1 MKIVFLGTPDFAV
14 VSLKAILASRHEVVA
29 VVTPPDKPKG
39 RGLKLQPSAVKKA
52 ALEAGLPVYQPERLK
67 DDSFIKQLQA
77 LRADVFVVV
86 AFKILPRE
94 IFTIPPFGTVNL
106 HASLLP
112 RYRGAAP
119 INWAIINGDTETGVT
134 TMLIDEKV
142 DTGQIL
148 LQESTPIGPGMTAG
162 ELHDILAQQG
172 AELLVKTL
180 DLLEAGKIEPK
191 KQDDAQA
198 SRAPKLN
205 KEMMKIRFNQPVQK
219 VYNLIRGL
227 SPYPGTFCYYEQLQM
242 KIYRSTI
249 KNEANEAGKPGQILT
264 ARKGQFLVA
273 CQPGVLQIEELQLQ
287 GKKRMPVDAFLNG
300 FHVKEGA
307 CLT

>member
-1 MKIVFLGTPDFAV
+1 MKIVFLGTPEFAV

-39 RGLKLQPSAVKKA
+39 RGLKLHPSAVKRA

-67 DDSFIKQLQA
+67 DDSFIEQLQA
-77 LRADVFVVV
+77 LKADVFVVV

-94 IFTIPPFGTVNL
+94 IFTIPPLGTVNL

-148 LQESTPIGPGMTAG
+148 LQESTPIGPEMTAG

-191 KQDDAQA
+191 QQDDAQA

-227 SPYPGTFCYYEQLQM
+227 SPYPGAFCYYEQLQM

-249 KNEANEAGKPGQILT
+249 KNEAKEAGKPGQILT

-273 CQPGVLQIEELQLQ
+273 CHPGVLQIEELQLQ
-287 GKKRMPVDAFLNG
+287 GKKRIPVDAFLNG

>member
-1 MKIVFLGTPDFAV
+1 MKIVFLGTPEFAV

-39 RGLKLQPSAVKKA
+39 RGLKLHPSAVKRA
-52 ALEAGLPVYQPERLK
+52 ALEAGLPVFQPERLK
-67 DDSFIKQLQA
+67 DDSFIEQLQA
-77 LRADVFVVV
+77 LKADVFVVV

-94 IFTIPPFGTVNL
+94 IFTIPPLGTVNL

-148 LQESTPIGPGMTAG
+148 LQESTPIGPEMTAG

-191 KQDDAQA
+191 QQDDAQA

-227 SPYPGTFCYYEQLQM
+227 SPYPGAFCYYEQLQM

-249 KNEANEAGKPGQILT
+249 KSEAKEAGKPGQILT

>member
-1 MKIVFLGTPDFAV
+1 MKIVFLGTPEFAV

-39 RGLKLQPSAVKKA
+39 RGLKLHPSAVKRA

-77 LRADVFVVV
+77 LKADVFVVV

-94 IFTIPPFGTVNL
+94 IFTIPPLGTVNL

-148 LQESTPIGPGMTAG
+148 LQESTPIGPEMTAG

-191 KQDDAQA
+191 QQDDAQA

-227 SPYPGTFCYYEQLQM
+227 SPYPGAFCYYEQLQM

-249 KNEANEAGKPGQILT
+249 KNEAKEAGKPGQILT

>member
-1 MKIVFLGTPDFAV
+1 MKIVFLGTPEFAV

-39 RGLKLQPSAVKKA
+39 RGLKLHPSAVKRA
-52 ALEAGLPVYQPERLK
+52 ALEAGLPVFQPERLK
-67 DDSFIKQLQA
+67 DDSFIEQLQA
-77 LRADVFVVV
+77 LKADVFVVV

-94 IFTIPPFGTVNL
+94 IFTIPPLGTVNL

-148 LQESTPIGPGMTAG
+148 LQESTPIGPEMTAG

-191 KQDDAQA
+191 QQDDAQA

-227 SPYPGTFCYYEQLQM
+227 SPYPGAFCYYEQLQM

-249 KNEANEAGKPGQILT
+249 KNEAKEAGKPGQILT

-273 CQPGVLQIEELQLQ
+273 CHPGVLQIEELQLQ
-287 GKKRMPVDAFLNG
+287 GKKRMSVEAFLNG